1 MSQTE
6 VEETTEKEEPKT
18 EQDVDHSETEQVK
31 EPKKGF
37 FGRIASM
44 FK

>member
-6 VEETTEKEEPKT
+6 VEETTEKEETKT
-18 EQDVDHSETEQVK
+18 EQNLYHSEAEQVK